1 MQKPKTN
8 HICLISIGQ
17 KRTFKSG
24 HSRSKL
30 KCCLTFSNSRHHCN
44 PLRDQKPPWPLKHI
58 CHESIPKQEANACG
72 TNSWQVISFM
82 KRGYLDTKAATPQ
95 TCPGSFSIVKPAFEQ
110 VSSIWGLRNSSCQF
124 SLKLLEAKKLY
135 KKAYL
140 FNPKER
146 HTKTYSIKYIFSPAS
161 GKVT

>member
-1 MQKPKTN
+1 MATTKFQSQYVFLLLLFLRLTGDGWRISFSFISITLIPMQKPKTN

-30 KCCLTFSNSRHHCN
+30 KCCLTFSNSRHHGD
-44 PLRDQKPPWPLKHI
+44 PLRDQKPPCPLKHV

-72 TNSWQVISFM
+72 TNTWQVISFM

-95 TCPGSFSIVKPAFEQ
+95 TCPGSFSIAKPAFEQ
-110 VSSIWGLRNSSCQF
+110 VSSIWGL
-124 SLKLLEAKKLY
+124 
-135 KKAYL
+135 
-140 FNPKER
+140 
-146 HTKTYSIKYIFSPAS
+146 
-161 GKVT
+161 